1 MDTHSSKKFDLLL
14 TKYVSIIERSL
25 RLRMAKARDKEFVA
39 KEIIDEID
47 VTIEFTTSNPSF
59 EGMLKNFQL
68 MYLRGDDLEEIIKH
82 IIKVFGTDVQEIRPF
97 KRIEN
102 DKAITVYISKEEK
115 ELKDFAS
122 DERKLVRFLIRH
134 TAYTEI
140 KKRLHDILILEVRQD
155 VKPIESSYSIQWTGN
170 KDNKNEFVQLVYALH
185 EAGYLNKGKGEITKI
200 IESLS
205 EILQV
210 GLGKNWQSNHS
221 ASIHKANKDYQPPVF
236 EKIKQAYHL
245 YMDELI
251 TAKKT
256 NK

>member
-1 MDTHSSKKFDLLL
+1 MDTLSNNKFDLLL
-14 TKYVSIIERSL
+14 TKYVSIIERKL

-39 KEIIDEID
+39 NEITDEID

-59 EGMLKNFQL
+59 EEMLKNFQL
-68 MYLRGDDLEEIIKH
+68 MYVRGDDLGEIIKH
-82 IIKVFGTDVQEIRPF
+82 IAKVFGTDVQEIRPY

-102 DKAITVYISKEEK
+102 EKAITLYISKEEK

-140 KKRLHDILILEVRQD
+140 KKRLPDILKPEVRQD
-155 VKPIESSYSIQWTGN
+155 IKPMESSYSIQWTGK
-170 KDNKNEFVQLVYALH
+170 KDNKNEFVQMIYALH

-236 EKIKQAYHL
+236 EKIKQAYHQ

-251 TAKKT
+251 AVKKT